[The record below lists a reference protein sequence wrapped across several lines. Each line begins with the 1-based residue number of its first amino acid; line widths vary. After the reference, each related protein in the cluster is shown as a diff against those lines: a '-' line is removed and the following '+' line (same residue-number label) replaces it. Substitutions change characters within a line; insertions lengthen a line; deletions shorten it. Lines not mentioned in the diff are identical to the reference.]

1 MCSSD
6 LALSVWNLLTPW
18 DSEPPRPYL
27 LLLQS
32 SAALAVFAWPC
43 MLAIA
48 RRTSTRA
55 AMLFAL
61 AVAALLLALISL
73 SLSGPDNATLF
84 DALRSN
90 REKMLSLVAEY
101 ALIAELVFAVIYA
114 VAIAFSIPG
123 GAMMTIIGGFLF
135 GPLRTTLYVV
145 VAATLGATAL
155 FVVARVA
162 IGNRLRAR
170 AGPWMAKMEAG
181 FQDNAMS
188 YLLVLRLV
196 PLFPFFIVNLVPA
209 FLGVGLRI
217 YVIATFFGI
226 IPGTFVFALAGN
238 GLGSALDAS
247 GDFSVS
253 AVLSPDVVAALVGLA
268 VLALTPVLYKKFRSR
283 HGG

>member
-1 MCSSD
+1 MQENSSPNKAGTAIGR
-6 LALSVWNLLTPW
+6 L
-18 DSEPPRPYL
+18 
-27 LLLQS
+27 
-32 SAALAVFAWPC
+32 WP
-43 MLAIA
+43 
-48 RRTSTRA
+48 
-55 AMLFAL
+55 
-61 AVAALLLALISL
+61 VAALLLALIL
-73 SLSGPDNATLF
+73 LYLFGPDNAMLF

-90 REKMLSLVAEY
+90 REKILSLVAEY

-155 FVVARVA
+155 FVVARGA

-181 FQDNAMS
+181 FRDNAMS

-209 FLGVGLRI
+209 FLGVGLRT

-238 GLGSALDAS
+238 GLASALDAS

-268 VLALTPVLYKKFRSR
+268 VLALTPVLYKKFRGR

>member
-1 MCSSD
+1 MVNDNSSPNQAGTAIGR
-6 LALSVWNLLTPW
+6 L
-18 DSEPPRPYL
+18 
-27 LLLQS
+27 
-32 SAALAVFAWPC
+32 WP
-43 MLAIA
+43 
-48 RRTSTRA
+48 
-55 AMLFAL
+55 
-61 AVAALLLALISL
+61 VAALLLALIL
-73 SLSGPDNATLF
+73 LYLFGPDNATLF

-101 ALIAELVFAVIYA
+101 ALIAELVFAVVYA

-162 IGNRLRAR
+162 IGNRLRPR

-209 FLGVGLRI
+209 FLGVGLRT

-247 GDFSVS
+247 DDFSIS
-253 AVLSPDVVAALVGLA
+253 AVLSPDIVAALVGLA
-268 VLALTPVLYKKFRSR
+268 VLALTPVLYKKFRGR